1 VTSNEDPALGIV
13 IFVADSSGAVIGV
26 NNALADATGLGPPQL
41 LGGSAGDL
49 LAEEVPWGVDSLIT
63 SGLDRNSF
71 TGAYVKLGGP
81 ANPDDWYLLAAVT
94 TAGTRVHVATP
105 SWQGRATDRLT
116 SIYTT
121 AVAHES
127 DATAQGSS
135 LDRAAAAGRAEI
147 LSGLK
152 SLGFAA
158 YDDLLR
164 AALPAEVAPGLTL
177 REPPDDP
184 ALASVWAAAVAADRQ
199 VERLQI
205 AHAKLLDVSKRLI
218 DIANGLLEQVE
229 PMAEGAAQVMGAA
242 GTLSGSATPLT
253 TAHRI
258 QTAVEQTGIRL
269 RALALGVERS
279 RGLVLHQRLMLAIAR
294 LVDRALLDTLSRSTQ
309 LGSGD
314 LGLVVPLVGALHT
327 LAPPL
332 AMGSARIAANLTRL
346 AREATEAAGQ
356 VRMLDTSLTSWEL
369 LAQRFDLP
377 SSLIPDDLDAKAAAA
392 KLDDLR
398 DLARGAM
405 AQTGAGAT
413 GFSEATTGLA
423 RALRYA
429 PGFSF
434 AL

>member
-1 VTSNEDPALGIV
+1 MTSSEDPAFGIV

-26 NNALADATGLGPPQL
+26 NNALAQTTGLGPPQL
-41 LGGSAGDL
+41 LGGPAAAV
-49 LAEEVPWGVDSLIT
+49 LADDIPWGVASLIT
-63 SGLDRNSF
+63 AGLDASSH
-71 TGAYVKLGGP
+71 TGAYIKLGGP
-81 ANPDDWYLLAAVT
+81 AAREDWFLLAAVAT
-94 TAGTRVHVATP
+94 QGTRVCVAIP
-105 SWQGRATDRLT
+105 SAQDRATERLE
-116 SIYTT
+116 SIY
-121 AVAHES
+121 AAANARES
-127 DATAQGSS
+127 DATASGTS
-135 LDRAAAAGRAEI
+135 LDKATQAGAEEI
-147 LSGLK
+147 VAGLK

-164 AALPAEVAPGLTL
+164 TALPAEVAPTQPVP
-177 REPPDDP
+177 EPPSDS

-205 AHAKLLDVSKRLI
+205 AHAKLLDATKRLI
-218 DIANGLLEQVE
+218 DAAAGLLEQVE

-242 GTLSGSATPLT
+242 RSLSGSATPLT
-253 TAHRI
+253 AAHRI

-279 RGLVLHQRLMLAIAR
+279 REMVANQRLMLAIAR
-294 LVDRALLDTLSRSTQ
+294 LVDRALLDTLSRSSE
-309 LGSGD
+309 LGSSD

-332 AMGSARIAANLTRL
+332 AMGTARISANLTRL

-377 SSLIPDDLDAKAAAA
+377 SSLIPEDLDAKAAAA
-392 KLDDLR
+392 KLDDMR
-398 DLARGAM
+398 DLARGAI
-405 AQTGAGAT
+405 ARTGAGAS
-413 GFSEATTGLA
+413 GVSEAATGLA